1 MKALNELIRK
11 NIQAMQPYSSARD
24 EFQGEATVFLDANE
38 NPYNHPYNRYP
49 DPLQWELKKMIATYK
64 SVNVESIFLGNGSD
78 EPIDLV
84 IRVFCEP
91 TADNIVSIAPS
102 YGMYEVAAHVN
113 NVEFR
118 KVQLD
123 TNFDVDVDALLQAVN
138 ARTKVIFLCSP
149 NNPTG
154 NNLSRERVHRILES
168 FEGIVV
174 VDEAYIDFADTP
186 SFLAELGK
194 FPNLIVLQTFSKAW
208 GAAGVRLGM
217 AFASPEI
224 VDHARKVHDFLTV
237 GAASPLQEAAVVGL
251 RFGDDYYRDLA
262 ALYTEKKTLFMKGLD
277 DLRIPHTDPEGAYY
291 VLLDIS
297 EFGFESD
304 VVFCEKLAEH
314 VGVGAV
320 PGSSFFREPENPY
333 DAQAIVIK
341 TTDSVKIGYVPR
353 QDNVIFARLMDAGK
367 LLFGKITEK
376 EKKGKWVRISI
387 DIFLHE

>member
-49 DPLQWELKKMIATYK
+49 DPLQWELKKKIATYK
-64 SVNVESIFLGNGSD
+64 GVNVESIFLGNGSD

-91 TADNIVSIAPS
+91 TVDNIVSIAPS

-123 TNFDVDVDALLQAVN
+123 TRFDVDVDALLQAVN

-186 SFLAELGK
+186 SFLTELGK

-224 VDHARKVHDFLTV
+224 VKVLNKVKYPYNVNLLTQEY
-237 GAASPLQEAAVVGL
+237 ALKLLAEPEKMQAQLRRILSERAWLQERLPQLKCVCKIYPTDAN
-251 RFGDDYYRDLA
+251 FILA
-262 ALYTEKKTLFMKGLD
+262 EVTDANAIYNYLVQAGIIVRNRTNVTMCAGC
-277 DLRIPHTDPEGAYY
+277 LRITIGTPE
-291 VLLDIS
+291 
-297 EFGFESD
+297 
-304 VVFCEKLAEH
+304 
-314 VGVGAV
+314 
-320 PGSSFFREPENPY
+320 ENR
-333 DAQAIVIK
+333 A
-341 TTDSVKIGYVPR
+341 
-353 QDNVIFARLMDAGK
+353 L
-367 LLFGKITEK
+367 ITALE
-376 EKKGKWVRISI
+376 GCQ
-387 DIFLHE
+387 

>member
-1 MKALNELIRK
+1 MNQRENMLSLLLRDNIR
-11 NIQAMQPYSSARD
+11 NITPYSTARD
-24 EFQGEATVFLDANE
+24 DCKAKMDIYLDANE
-38 NPYNHPYNRYP
+38 NPYPNGVNRYP
-49 DPLQWELKKMIATYK
+49 SPHQPKLKEML
-64 SVNVESIFLGNGSD
+64 SVLKRVPAENIFIGNGSD

-91 TADNIVSIAPS
+91 TADNIVGIAPS

-154 NNLSRERVHRILES
+154 NNLSRERIHRILES

-224 VDHARKVHDFLTV
+224 VKVLNKVKYPYNVNLLTQEYALKLLAEPEKMQAQLRRILSERAWLQERLPQLKCVCKIYPTDANFILAEVTDANAIYNYLVQAGIIVRNRTNVTMCAGCLRITV
-237 GAASPLQEAAVVGL
+237 GTPEEN
-251 RFGDDYYRDLA
+251 R
-262 ALYTEKKTLFMKGLD
+262 ALITAL
-277 DLRIPHTDPEGAYY
+277 EG
-291 VLLDIS
+291 
-297 EFGFESD
+297 
-304 VVFCEKLAEH
+304 C
-314 VGVGAV
+314 
-320 PGSSFFREPENPY
+320 
-333 DAQAIVIK
+333 Q
-341 TTDSVKIGYVPR
+341 
-353 QDNVIFARLMDAGK
+353 
-367 LLFGKITEK
+367 
-376 EKKGKWVRISI
+376 
-387 DIFLHE
+387 

>member
-154 NNLSRERVHRILES
+154 NNLSRERIHRILES

-217 AFASPEI
+217 AFASSEI
-224 VDHARKVHDFLTV
+224 VKVLNKVKYPYNINLLTQQYALDLLGRIGEITDEVAQIIACRHVLADELKQLRCVQRVYRSDANFLLVRVGDADRLYDYLLARGIVVRNRNRVPGCSGCLRLTV
-237 GAASPLQEAAVVGL
+237 GTPEENELL
-251 RFGDDYYRDLA
+251 I
-262 ALYTEKKTLFMKGLD
+262 KTLK
-277 DLRIPHTDPEGAYY
+277 E
-291 VLLDIS
+291 
-297 EFGFESD
+297 
-304 VVFCEKLAEH
+304 
-314 VGVGAV
+314 
-320 PGSSFFREPENPY
+320 Y
-333 DAQAIVIK
+333 DN
-341 TTDSVKIGYVPR
+341 DSM
-353 QDNVIFARLMDAGK
+353 Q
-367 LLFGKITEK
+367 
-376 EKKGKWVRISI
+376 
-387 DIFLHE
+387 